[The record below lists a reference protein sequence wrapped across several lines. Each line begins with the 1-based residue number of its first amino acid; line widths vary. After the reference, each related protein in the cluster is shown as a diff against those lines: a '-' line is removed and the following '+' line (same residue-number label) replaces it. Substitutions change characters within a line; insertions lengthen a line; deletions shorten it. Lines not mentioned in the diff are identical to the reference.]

1 VSRIKELHW
10 IMKETSKKLGT
21 TIEILPKIIEN
32 LNEL

>member
-1 VSRIKELHW
+1 MCPELKSYTGSW
-10 IMKETSKKLGT
+10 KKLGT